1 MPARRHRTGRLAAA
15 GLLTAGLLAGLLAG
29 PTGSA
34 AAAPAPTAAPQVH
47 APVPV
52 LDWTDCGGG
61 LQCAT
66 AKVPLDY
73 SRPYGRTIDLALIRK
88 PAADPARRIG
98 SLFANPG
105 GPGSSGVD
113 FVRTAP
119 PPALAIATQRFDF
132 VGWDPRGVGASG
144 RLECGDVAFPAALP
158 RPGRTDEAAWV
169 RASREYGR
177 SCLQRNRA
185 LLPHLSTADSA
196 RDLDLL
202 RQAVGDEQLSYFGVS
217 YGTVIGSTYASL
229 FPGRARA
236 LLLDAAIDPEVYLHR
251 PLEARQEQVSAFER
265 SLSRFFTACAR
276 DQVAC
281 AGFGGAD
288 PETAFD
294 ALVARADAEPI
305 PAPDAPG
312 AEPLTGD
319 DILDAADDVVYSKA
333 AWPFFALGLAR
344 AQAGDGSYL
353 QLFNQPSPSFSG
365 DLSIVTRALDQD
377 YPRRPQPFLE
387 TGRFSGRA
395 FPHFGWL
402 SGYLELPFGLLPVEA
417 AKPFRGRFHNP
428 ASAPPVLVIGTT
440 YDPATPYV
448 WAQRLTAQL
457 GNARLLTFQGD
468 GHAALPDLNLCIV
481 QHSFRYLE
489 DGVLPPAGTVCQQTT
504 PFEQPSA
511 GAERRAASRPAAR
524 WDTGSRLR

>member
-1 MPARRHRTGRLAAA
+1 MPALTARRPGRVAACLLAAA
-15 GLLTAGLLAGLLAG
+15 LLAG
-29 PTGSA
+29 PLAGPTAPA
-34 AAAPAPTAAPQVH
+34 AAAPPPSAALPQVH

-61 LQCAT
+61 FQCAT
-66 AKVPLDY
+66 ATVPVDY
-73 SRPYGRTIDLALIRK
+73 ARPRGATLDLALIRR

-98 SLFANPG
+98 TLFANPG
-105 GPGSSGVD
+105 GPGGSGVD

-119 PPALAIATQRFDF
+119 PPALALATQRFDF
-132 VGWDPRGVGASG
+132 VGWDPRGVGASA
-144 RLECGDVAFPAALP
+144 RLDCGPVDGPTVLP
-158 RPGRTDEAAWV
+158 RPGRTDEAAWI
-169 RASREYGR
+169 RYGRDFGR
-177 SCLQRNRA
+177 SCKDRNRA
-185 LLPHLSTADSA
+185 LLPHLSTADTA

-202 RQAVGDEQLSYFGVS
+202 RQAVGDAKLSYFGIS
-217 YGTVIGSTYASL
+217 YGTMIGSTYASL

-236 LLLDAAIDPEVYLHR
+236 LLLDAAVDPEVYLHR

-265 SLSRFFTACAR
+265 GLSRFFTACAR

-294 ALVARADAEPI
+294 ALVARADAAPI

-312 AEPLTGD
+312 ARPVTGD
-319 DILDAADDVVYSKA
+319 DILDAADEVVYSKA
-333 AWPFFALGLAR
+333 SWPFFALSLAR
-344 AQAGDGSYL
+344 AQAGDGSFL

-365 DLSIVTRALDQD
+365 DLSVVTRALDQD
-377 YPRRPQPFLE
+377 YPRQPRPFLDA
-387 TGRFSGRA
+387 GRFAGRA

-417 AKPFRGRFHNP
+417 AEPFRGPFRNP
-428 ASAPPVLVIGTT
+428 AAAPPVLVIGTT
-440 YDPATPYV
+440 YDTATPYV

-457 GNARLLTFQGD
+457 GNARLLTYQGD
-468 GHAALPDLNLCIV
+468 GHAALTDLNLCII

-489 DGVLPPAGTVCQQTT
+489 EGVLPAEGASCQQTT
-504 PFEQPSA
+504 PFAQPA
-511 GAERRAASRPAAR
+511 GQRAAGRPAVR
-524 WDTGSRLR
+524 WEAGDRVR